1 MELTKTQ
8 KTIAILAGIVLLI
21 LMGVFIRNT
30 TDEQNKAINNIQMRF
45 AGQMSK
51 CWQSVAETGGSC
63 ELEIIYQDGGQT
75 PVTARVVRSK

>member
-8 KTIAILAGIVLLI
+8 KTIAILAGIVLL
-21 LMGVFIRNT
+21 NT

-45 AGQMSK
+45 AGQISK